1 MKSRPFRRDKVLDE
15 GTAAADKL
23 LNKLYMQAKAQFGA
37 AIKSFWFYAGYLCP
51 ACTQR
56 PIGVVKYKGK
66 DALAI
71 NAFVYRERGV
81 LIGYFLCETCAT
93 YIFKEAQKNP
103 YRQTPLHADI
113 ERNLIA
119 AYHKHLASLDA

>member
-1 MKSRPFRRDKVLDE
+1 MKSKSFRRDRVLE
-15 GTAAADKL
+15 EKAAADEILKKL
-23 LNKLYMQAKAQFGA
+23 FMQAKAQFGD
-37 AIKSFWFYAGYLCP
+37 AIKSFWFYDGDLCP
-51 ACTQR
+51 ACIQR

-71 NAFVYRERGV
+71 NAFIYRERGV
-81 LIGYFLCETCAT
+81 LIGYFLCETCAK

-103 YRQTPLHADI
+103 YHQTPIHADI

-119 AYHKHLASLDA
+119 AYHKHLASLNA

>member
-15 GTAAADKL
+15 GTAAADEL
-23 LNKLYMQAKAQFGA
+23 LNKLFIQAKAQFGA
-37 AIKSFWFYAGYLCP
+37 AIKSFWFYDGDLCP
-51 ACTQR
+51 ACAQR

-71 NAFVYRERGV
+71 NAFIYRERGV

-93 YIFKEAQKNP
+93 HIFKEAQKNP
-103 YRQTPLHADI
+103 YRQTPIHADI